1 LLIIGNKCIKERKV
15 GMKIGLYNL
24 VSEVHNEEYINSTL
38 QGFLADIEEK
48 LGEKCENITLEDF
61 NRNEYF
67 SLIFV
72 KSGGVEGKFKQ
83 IFKQVKGP
91 YLLLS
96 GGLHNSFAASLEIAS
111 FLKQNGEKVEIIHG
125 DSDYIARRIKEL
137 RKIFKTKNR
146 LASTKLGVIGKPSDW
161 LIASD
166 VDYKKIKDTLGISL
180 IDVEMGEL
188 VKEIDQSRQFTH
200 PKIEEV
206 KNKGFDSKSIDGAL
220 KIYSGFKAI
229 VNKYKFDGITVRC
242 FDLLEIYKNTGCLG
256 LSLLNDEGIVAGCE
270 GDIPALISMVILH
283 YLTDEPVFMANP
295 SSIDIDKNEIILAHC
310 TLPLN
315 MPDEFYLKTH
325 FESDLGVGIKGNIK
339 EEEATIFK
347 LSRDGKEYF
356 VSGGEIIENLNNE
369 NLCRTQ
375 IRFKM
380 NESVKYFLQNSLGNH
395 HLICKGD
402 RSELIREF
410 FKW

>member
-1 LLIIGNKCIKERKV
+1 
-15 GMKIGLYNL
+15 MKIGLHNL
-24 VSEVHNEEYINSTL
+24 VSEVHNEGYINQTL
-38 QGFLADIEEK
+38 KGFITEIEEK
-48 LGEKCENITLEDF
+48 LGEKFENVNLDDF
-61 NRNEYF
+61 NRKDYF
-67 SLIFV
+67 PLIFI

-83 IFKQVKGP
+83 IYKQVKGP

-96 GGLHNSFAASLEIAS
+96 SGLHNSFAASLEIAS
-111 FLKQNGEKVEIIHG
+111 FLKQKGEKVEIIHG
-125 DSDYIARRIKEL
+125 DSDYIAGRVKEL
-137 RKIFKTKNR
+137 SKIFKVKNR

-166 VDYKKIKDTLGISL
+166 VDYKKVKDNLGISL
-180 IDVEMGEL
+180 IDVEMDEL
-188 VKEIDQSRQFTH
+188 VKEIDQDHNFDH
-200 PKIEEV
+200 AKLNDII
-206 KNKGFDSKSIDGAL
+206 NKGFDSKSIDGAL
-220 KIYSGFKAI
+220 KIYNGFKAI

-256 LSLLNDEGIVAGCE
+256 LSLLNDEGIMAGCE
-270 GDIPALISMVILH
+270 GDIPALVSMVILH
-283 YLTDEPVFMANP
+283 YLTNEPVFMANP
-295 SSIDIDKNEIILAHC
+295 SSIDINQNEIILAHC

-325 FESDLGVGIKGNIK
+325 FESGLGVGIKGNIK
-339 EEEATIFK
+339 EGEATIFK

-356 VSGGEIIENLNNE
+356 VSGGEIIENLNSK

-375 IRFKM
+375 IRFRM
-380 NESVKYFLQNSLGNH
+380 NEGVKYFLQNSLGNH

-402 RSELIREF
+402 YSEIVREF

>member
-1 LLIIGNKCIKERKV
+1 
-15 GMKIGLYNL
+15 MKIGLYNL
-24 VSEVHNEEYINSTL
+24 VSEVHNEGYINQTL
-38 QGFLADIEEK
+38 KGFITEIEEK
-48 LGEKCENITLEDF
+48 LGEKFENINLEDF
-61 NRNEYF
+61 NRKDYF
-67 SLIFV
+67 PLIFI

-96 GGLHNSFAASLEIAS
+96 SGLHNSFAASLEIAS
-111 FLKQNGEKVEIIHG
+111 FLKQKGEKVEIIHG

-137 RKIFKTKNR
+137 SKIFKVKSK

-166 VDYKKIKDTLGISL
+166 VDYNQVKDVLGISL
-180 IDVEMGEL
+180 IDIEMGEL
-188 VKEIDQSRQFTH
+188 VKEIDQSHHFAH
-200 PKIEEV
+200 PKLNDI
-206 KNKGFDSKSIDGAL
+206 KNKGFDSKSIDRAL

-229 VNKYKFDGITVRC
+229 VNKYKLDGITVRC
-242 FDLLEIYKNTGCLG
+242 FDLLGIYKNTGCLG
-256 LSLLNDEGIVAGCE
+256 LSLLNEEGIVAGCE
-270 GDIPALISMVILH
+270 GDIPALISMTILH

-295 SSIDIDKNEIILAHC
+295 SSVDINQNEIILAHC

-325 FESDLGVGIKGNIK
+325 FESGLGVGIKGVIG
-339 EEEATIFK
+339 EGEATIFK
-347 LSRDGKEYF
+347 LSRDCKEYF
-356 VSGGEIIENLNNE
+356 VSEGEITENLDSE

-375 IRFKM
+375 IRFRM
-380 NESVKYFLQNSLGNH
+380 NEGVKYFLQNSQGNH

-402 RSELIREF
+402 YSEIVREF

>member
-1 LLIIGNKCIKERKV
+1 
-15 GMKIGLYNL
+15 MKIGLYNL
-24 VSEVHNEEYINSTL
+24 VSDIHNEEYINSTL
-38 QGFLADIEEK
+38 QGFLGDIEEK
-48 LGEKCENITLEDF
+48 LGRKLESINLEDF
-61 NRNEYF
+61 NKDKDCF
-67 SLIFV
+67 SLIFI

-83 IFKQVKGP
+83 IYKEVGGP

-96 GGLHNSFAASLEIAS
+96 SGLHNSFAASLEIAS
-111 FLKQNGEKVEIIHG
+111 FLKQEGEKVEIIHG

-137 RKIFKTKNR
+137 SKIFEVKNR

-166 VDYKKIKDTLGISL
+166 VDYKKVKDNLGISL
-180 IDVEMGEL
+180 IDIEMDEL
-188 VKEIDQSRQFTH
+188 VKEIDQDHNFDH
-200 PKIEEV
+200 PKLNDI
-206 KNKGFDSKSIDGAL
+206 KNKGFDSKSIEGAL

-256 LSLLNDEGIVAGCE
+256 LSLLNDEGIIAGCE
-270 GDIPALISMVILH
+270 GDIPALISMVILC

-315 MPDEFYLKTH
+315 MPDNFYLKNH
-325 FESDLGVGIKGNIK
+325 FESGLGVGIKGNIK
-339 EEEATIFK
+339 EGKATIFK

-356 VSGGEIIENLNNE
+356 VSGGEIIENLNSE

-375 IRFKM
+375 IRFRM
-380 NESVKYFLQNSLGNH
+380 NEGAKYFLQNSLGNH

-402 RSELIREF
+402 YSKLVREF

>member
-1 LLIIGNKCIKERKV
+1 
-15 GMKIGLYNL
+15 MKIGLYNL
-24 VSEVHNEEYINSTL
+24 VSEVHNERYINSTL
-38 QGFLADIEEK
+38 KSFLVDIEEK
-48 LGEKCENITLEDF
+48 LGEKFENMKLEDF
-61 NRNEYF
+61 NRKDYF
-67 SLIFV
+67 PLIFI

-83 IFKQVKGP
+83 IFIQVKGP

-96 GGLHNSFAASLEIAS
+96 SGLHNSFAASLEIVS
-111 FLKQNGEKVEIIHG
+111 FLKQKGEKVEIIHG

-137 RKIFKTKNR
+137 SKIFEVKSR

-166 VDYKKIKDTLGISL
+166 VDYNKVKDDLGISL
-180 IDVEMGEL
+180 IDIEMDEL
-188 VKEIDQSRQFTH
+188 IKEIEQKHRFDH
-200 PKIEEV
+200 PKLNDI

-220 KIYSGFKAI
+220 KIYNGFKAI

-256 LSLLNDEGIVAGCE
+256 LSLLNDEGILAGCE

-325 FESDLGVGIKGNIK
+325 FESGLGVGIKGVIG
-339 EEEATIFK
+339 EGEATIFK
-347 LSRDGKEYF
+347 LSRDGKGYF
-356 VSGGEIIENLNNE
+356 VSGGEIIENLNSE

-375 IRFKM
+375 IRFRM
-380 NESVKYFLQNSLGNH
+380 NEGVKYFLQNSLGNH

-402 RSELIREF
+402 YNKLVREF
-410 FKW
+410 FRW

>member
-1 LLIIGNKCIKERKV
+1 
-15 GMKIGLYNL
+15 MKIGLHNL
-24 VSEVHNEEYINSTL
+24 VSEVHDEGYINRTL
-38 QGFLADIEEK
+38 RGFLADIEEK
-48 LGEKCENITLEDF
+48 LGEKFENINLEDF
-61 NRNEYF
+61 NRKDYF
-67 SLIFV
+67 PLIFI

-83 IFKQVKGP
+83 IFKKVKGP

-96 GGLHNSFAASLEIAS
+96 SGLHNSFASSLEIAS
-111 FLKQNGEKVEIIHG
+111 FLKQKGEEVEIILG
-125 DSDYIARRIKEL
+125 DSNYIAMRIKEL
-137 RKIFKTKNR
+137 SKIFEVKSR

-166 VDYKKIKDTLGISL
+166 VDYNKIKDDLGISL
-180 IDVEMGEL
+180 IDIEMDEL
-188 VKEIDQSRQFTH
+188 VKEIDRDHNFTH
-200 PKIEEV
+200 PKLNDI

-220 KIYSGFKAI
+220 KIYNGFKAI
-229 VNKYKFDGITVRC
+229 VNKYKFDGVTVRC

-256 LSLLNDEGIVAGCE
+256 LSLLNDEGIMAGCE
-270 GDIPALISMVILH
+270 SDIPALISMAILH

-325 FESDLGVGIKGNIK
+325 FESGLGVGIKGSIK
-339 EEEATIFK
+339 EGKATIFK

-356 VSGGEIIENLNNE
+356 VSGGEIIENLNSE

-375 IRFKM
+375 IKFRM
-380 NESVKYFLQNSLGNH
+380 NEEVKYFLQNSLGNH

-402 RSELIREF
+402 YSKLVREF
-410 FKW
+410 FEW

>member
-1 LLIIGNKCIKERKV
+1 
-15 GMKIGLYNL
+15 MKIGLYNL
-24 VSEVHNEEYINSTL
+24 VSEVHNEEYVNSTL
-38 QGFLADIEEK
+38 QGFLEDIEEK
-48 LGEKCENITLEDF
+48 LGEKFENINLEDF
-61 NRNEYF
+61 NKDKDYF
-67 SLIFV
+67 SLIFI

-83 IFKQVKGP
+83 IFKQVKRP

-96 GGLHNSFAASLEIAS
+96 SGLHNSFAASLEISS
-111 FLKQNGEKVEIIHG
+111 FLKQEGKKVEIIHG
-125 DSDYIARRIKEL
+125 DNGYIARRIKEL
-137 RKIFKTKNR
+137 SKIFEVKNR

-166 VDYKKIKDTLGISL
+166 VDYKKVKDNLGISL
-180 IDVEMGEL
+180 IDIEMDEL
-188 VKEIDQSRQFTH
+188 VKEIDQDHNFDH
-200 PKIEEV
+200 LKLNDI
-206 KNKGFDSKSIDGAL
+206 KNKGFDSKSIEGAL
-220 KIYSGFKAI
+220 KIYSGLKAI
-229 VNKYKFDGITVRC
+229 VNKYKLDGITVRC

-256 LSLLNDEGIVAGCE
+256 LSLLNDEGILAGCE

-283 YLTDEPVFMANP
+283 YLTNEPVFMANP

-325 FESDLGVGIKGNIK
+325 FESGLGVGIKGNI
-339 EEEATIFK
+339 EEGEGTIFK

-356 VSGGEIIENLNNE
+356 VSGGEIVENLDKE
-369 NLCRTQ
+369 SLCRTQ
-375 IRFKM
+375 IRMKVD
-380 NESVKYFLQNSLGNH
+380 EDIKYFLQNSLGNH

-402 RSELIREF
+402 YSKLVREF

>member
-1 LLIIGNKCIKERKV
+1 
-15 GMKIGLYNL
+15 MKIGLYNL
-24 VSEVHNEEYINSTL
+24 VSEVHNEEYISSTL

-48 LGEKCENITLEDF
+48 LGRKLESINLEDF
-61 NRNEYF
+61 NKDKDCF
-67 SLIFV
+67 PLIFI
-72 KSGGVEGKFKQ
+72 KSGGVEGKFKY

-96 GGLHNSFAASLEIAS
+96 SGLHNSFAASLEIAS
-111 FLKQNGEKVEIIHG
+111 FLKQEGEKVEIIHG

-137 RKIFKTKNR
+137 SKIFEVKNR

-166 VDYKKIKDTLGISL
+166 VDYKKVKDNLGISL
-180 IDVEMGEL
+180 IDIEMDEL
-188 VKEIDQSRQFTH
+188 VKEIDQDHNFDH
-200 PKIEEV
+200 PKLNDI
-206 KNKGFDSKSIDGAL
+206 KNKGFDSKSIEGAL
-220 KIYSGFKAI
+220 KIYSGLKAI
-229 VNKYKFDGITVRC
+229 VNKYKLDGITVRC

-256 LSLLNDEGIVAGCE
+256 LSLLNDEGILAGCE

-283 YLTDEPVFMANP
+283 YLTNEPVFMANP

-325 FESDLGVGIKGNIK
+325 FESGLGVGIKGVIG
-339 EEEATIFK
+339 EGEATIFK

-356 VSGGEIIENLNNE
+356 VSGGEIIENLNSE

-375 IRFKM
+375 IRFRM
-380 NESVKYFLQNSLGNH
+380 NEGVKCFLQNSLGNH

-402 RSELIREF
+402 YNKLVREF

>member
-1 LLIIGNKCIKERKV
+1 MCPYFKERELD
-15 GMKIGLYNL
+15 MKMGLYNL
-24 VSEVHNEEYINSTL
+24 VSEVHNEGYISSTL

-48 LGEKCENITLEDF
+48 LGEKFENINIEDF
-61 NRNEYF
+61 NHKDYF
-67 SLIFV
+67 PLIFI

-96 GGLHNSFAASLEIAS
+96 SGLHNSFAASLEIAS
-111 FLKQNGEKVEIIHG
+111 FLKQEGEKVEIIHG
-125 DSDYIARRIKEL
+125 DSGYIARRIKEL
-137 RKIFKTKNR
+137 SKIFEVKNR

-166 VDYKKIKDTLGISL
+166 VDYNKVKDVLGISL
-180 IDVEMGEL
+180 IDIEIDEL
-188 VKEIDQSRQFTH
+188 VKEIDQDHNFDH
-200 PKIEEV
+200 PKLNDI

-220 KIYSGFKAI
+220 KIYNGFKAI
-229 VNKYKFDGITVRC
+229 VNKYKLDGITVRC

-256 LSLLNDEGIVAGCE
+256 LSLLNDEGILAGCE

-295 SSIDIDKNEIILAHC
+295 SSINIDKNEIILAHC

-325 FESDLGVGIKGNIK
+325 FESGLGVGIKGVIG
-339 EEEATIFK
+339 EGEATIFK
-347 LSRDGKEYF
+347 LSGDGKNYF
-356 VSGGEIIENLNNE
+356 VSGGEIIEDLNKE
-369 NLCRTQ
+369 SLCRTQ
-375 IRFKM
+375 IRMKVD
-380 NESVKYFLQNSLGNH
+380 EDIKYFLQNSIGNH

-402 RSELIREF
+402 YSKLVREF

>member
-1 LLIIGNKCIKERKV
+1 
-15 GMKIGLYNL
+15 MKIGLFNL
-24 VSEVHNEEYINSTL
+24 VSEVHNEGYINQTL
-38 QGFLADIEEK
+38 KGFITEIEEK
-48 LGEKCENITLEDF
+48 LGKKFKNINLEDF
-61 NRNEYF
+61 NRKDYF
-67 SLIFV
+67 PLLFI

-96 GGLHNSFAASLEIAS
+96 SRLHNSFAASLEIAS
-111 FLKQNGEKVEIIHG
+111 FLKQKGEKVEIIHG
-125 DSDYIARRIKEL
+125 DSNYIARRIKEL
-137 RKIFKTKNR
+137 SKIFEVKSR

-166 VDYKKIKDTLGISL
+166 VDYKKVKDNLGISL
-180 IDVEMGEL
+180 IDIEMDEL
-188 VKEIDQSRQFTH
+188 VKEIEQKHRFDH
-200 PKIEEV
+200 PKLNDI

-220 KIYSGFKAI
+220 KIYSGFKVI

-295 SSIDIDKNEIILAHC
+295 SSIDINQNEIILAHC

-325 FESDLGVGIKGNIK
+325 FESGLGVGIKGNIK
-339 EEEATIFK
+339 EGKATIFK

-356 VSGGEIIENLNNE
+356 VSWGEIIENLNNE

-375 IRFKM
+375 IRFRM
-380 NESVKYFLQNSLGNH
+380 NEGVKYFLQNSLGNH
-395 HLICKGD
+395 YLICKGD
-402 RSELIREF
+402 YSELIREF

>member
-1 LLIIGNKCIKERKV
+1 
-15 GMKIGLYNL
+15 MKIGLYNL
-24 VSEVHNEEYINSTL
+24 VSEVHNEEYVNSTL

-48 LGEKCENITLEDF
+48 LGEKFENISLEEF
-61 NRNEYF
+61 NKNEYF
-67 SLIFV
+67 PIIFI
-72 KSGGVEGKFKQ
+72 KSGGVERKFKQ
-83 IFKQVKGP
+83 IFKQIKGP

-96 GGLHNSFAASLEIAS
+96 SGLHNSFAASLEIAS
-111 FLKQNGEKVEIIHG
+111 FLKQKGRRVEIIYG

-137 RKIFKTKNR
+137 SKIFKVKSR
-146 LASTKLGVIGKPSDW
+146 LASTKLGVVGKPSDW

-166 VDYKKIKDTLGISL
+166 VDYLNVKETLGISL
-180 IDVEMGEL
+180 IDIEMNEL
-188 VKEIDQSRQFTH
+188 VKEIGQGHRFAH
-200 PKIEEV
+200 PKLNDI
-206 KNKGFDSKSIDGAL
+206 KNKGFDSKSIEGAL
-220 KIYSGFKAI
+220 KIYNGFKAI
-229 VNKYKFDGITVRC
+229 VNKYKLDGITVRC
-242 FDLLEIYKNTGCLG
+242 FDLLGIYKNTGCLG

-295 SSIDIDKNEIILAHC
+295 ASIDIDKKEIILAHC

-315 MPDEFYLKTH
+315 MPDEFCLKTH
-325 FESDLGVGIKGNIK
+325 FESGLGVGIKGVIG
-339 EEEATIFK
+339 EGEATIFK

-356 VSGGEIIENLNNE
+356 VSGGEIIENLNSE

-375 IRFKM
+375 IRFRM
-380 NESVKYFLQNSLGNH
+380 NEGVKYFLQNSLGNH

-402 RSELIREF
+402 YSKLVREF

>member
-1 LLIIGNKCIKERKV
+1 
-15 GMKIGLYNL
+15 MKIGLYNL
-24 VSEVHNEEYINSTL
+24 ISDVHNEGYINSTL

-48 LGEKCENITLEDF
+48 LGRKLESINLEDF
-61 NRNEYF
+61 NKDKDCF
-67 SLIFV
+67 PLIFI

-96 GGLHNSFAASLEIAS
+96 SGLHNSFAASLEIAS

-137 RKIFKTKNR
+137 SKIFEVKNR

-166 VDYKKIKDTLGISL
+166 VDYKKVKDNLGISL
-180 IDVEMGEL
+180 IDIEMDEL
-188 VKEIDQSRQFTH
+188 VKEIEQDHNFDH
-200 PKIEEV
+200 PKLNDI

-256 LSLLNDEGIVAGCE
+256 LSLLNEEGIVAGCE

-315 MPDEFYLKTH
+315 MPEEFYLKTH
-325 FESDLGVGIKGNIK
+325 FESDLGVGIKGVIG
-339 EEEATIFK
+339 EGEATIFK

-356 VSGGEIIENLNNE
+356 VSGGEIIENLNSE

-380 NESVKYFLQNSLGNH
+380 NEDVKYFLQSSLGNH
-395 HLICKGD
+395 HLICKED

>member
-1 LLIIGNKCIKERKV
+1 
-15 GMKIGLYNL
+15 MKIGLHNL
-24 VSEVHNEEYINSTL
+24 VSEVHDEGYVNRTL
-38 QGFLADIEEK
+38 RVFLADIEEK
-48 LGEKCENITLEDF
+48 LGEKFENINLEDF
-61 NRNEYF
+61 NRKDYF
-67 SLIFV
+67 PLIFI

-83 IFKQVKGP
+83 IFKKVKGP

-96 GGLHNSFAASLEIAS
+96 SGLHNSFASSLEIAS
-111 FLKQNGEKVEIIHG
+111 FLKQKGEKVEIILG
-125 DSDYIARRIKEL
+125 DSNYIAMRIKEL
-137 RKIFKTKNR
+137 SKIFEVKSR

-166 VDYKKIKDTLGISL
+166 VDYNKIKDDLGISL
-180 IDVEMGEL
+180 IDIEMDEL
-188 VKEIDQSRQFTH
+188 VKEIDRDHNFTH
-200 PKIEEV
+200 PKLNDI

-220 KIYSGFKAI
+220 KIYNGFKAI

-256 LSLLNDEGIVAGCE
+256 LSLLNDEGILAGCE
-270 GDIPALISMVILH
+270 GDIPALISMAILH
-283 YLTDEPVFMANP
+283 YLTNEPVFMANP

-325 FESDLGVGIKGNIK
+325 FESGLGVGIKGSIK
-339 EEEATIFK
+339 EGKATIFK

-356 VSGGEIIENLNNE
+356 VSGGEIIENLNSE

-375 IRFKM
+375 IKFRM
-380 NESVKYFLQNSLGNH
+380 NEEVKYFLQNSLGNH

-402 RSELIREF
+402 YSKLVREF
-410 FKW
+410 FEW

>member
-1 LLIIGNKCIKERKV
+1 
-15 GMKIGLYNL
+15 MKIGLYNL
-24 VSEVHNEEYINSTL
+24 VSEVHNEGYINQTL
-38 QGFLADIEEK
+38 KGFITEIEEK
-48 LGEKCENITLEDF
+48 LGEKFENINLEDF
-61 NRNEYF
+61 NRKDYF
-67 SLIFV
+67 PLIFI

-96 GGLHNSFAASLEIAS
+96 SGLHNSFAASLEIAS
-111 FLKQNGEKVEIIHG
+111 FLKQKGEKVEIIHG

-137 RKIFKTKNR
+137 SKIFEVKSR

-166 VDYKKIKDTLGISL
+166 VDYNKVKDDLGISL
-180 IDVEMGEL
+180 IDIEMDEL
-188 VKEIDQSRQFTH
+188 VKEIDQRHHFAH
-200 PKIEEV
+200 PKLNDI

-220 KIYSGFKAI
+220 KIYNGFKAI

-270 GDIPALISMVILH
+270 GDIPALISMAILH

-295 SSIDIDKNEIILAHC
+295 SSVDINQNEIILAHC

-315 MPDEFYLKTH
+315 MPDKFYLKTH
-325 FESDLGVGIKGNIK
+325 FESGLGVGIKGNIK
-339 EEEATIFK
+339 EGKATIFK

-356 VSGGEIIENLNNE
+356 VSGGEIIENLNSE

-375 IRFKM
+375 IRFRM
-380 NESVKYFLQNSLGNH
+380 NEGVKYFLQNSLGNH

-402 RSELIREF
+402 YSKLVREF